1 VVGGSAPVLVDGG
14 IRSGSDVLRA
24 LALGADAVLVGRPIL
39 WGLAT
44 GGEEG
49 AGAVLRMLGDELA
62 RAMAF
67 CGATRISE
75 IDRDLLDV
83 DPRTG
88 RPRP

>member
-1 VVGGSAPVLVDGG
+1 
-14 IRSGSDVLRA
+14 
-24 LALGADAVLVGRPIL
+24 
-39 WGLAT
+39 
-44 GGEEG
+44 
-49 AGAVLRMLGDELA
+49 MLGDELA